1 MFNSNKELV
10 EELISLGYLK
20 NPLLIEAFLTI
31 DRKNFVLPEYQKDAY
46 LNQPLPIGFGQTI
59 SQPLTVAFMLELLDL
74 KEKEKVLEIGAGSGW
89 QTALIAF
96 MINRSKEKDIK
107 DDSNEESTEIKG
119 KVVAL
124 ERIPELVKFAIDN
137 VSKYNFIEKGI
148 VEIIEA
154 NGYWGWEKEAPYD
167 KIIAAAAADEI
178 PQKWKE
184 QLKIGG
190 KIVAPIK
197 NSIVVLEKIN
207 KKDFEEKEFFGF
219 SFVPLISD

>member
-1 MFNSNKELV
+1 MFTSNKELV

-96 MINRSKEKDIK
+96 MVNRSKEKDTK

-148 VEIIEA
+148 VEIVEA

-167 KIIAAAAADEI
+167 KIIAAAASDEI

-219 SFVPLISD
+219 SFVPLIGD